1 MKQTTET
8 EKRNIKV
15 ATTFKRKGTS
25 FNRIF
30 VITSK
35 IILQGNYLQKA
46 NFLPSDS
53 VEVSLSNGVIILK
66 KI

>member
-1 MKQTTET
+1 MKQTTEIK
-8 EKRNIKV
+8 KRNIKV
-15 ATTFKRKGTS
+15 ATTFIRKGTS
-25 FNRIF
+25 FKRIF

-46 NFLPSDS
+46 NFLPADT

-66 KI
+66 KM